1 MKIKLIAVAMF
12 SVFGFTNVA
21 SAVDIDTA
29 RTTATW
35 KATATKRAS
44 TKLRVTP
51 LDNLKFDYLSNNSAF
66 SEEDG
71 LFDVEIT
78 GNTNAANFRLTSQI
92 VSNTLSQLST
102 GSTLTVGVR
111 YSGTPLQRG
120 TPTVLLDTSTGVI
133 NQLGNSLRYKDGA
146 TSTGQDAFKFSII
159 DASADG
165 RTQTKDF
172 KTLPDGLWTGDVS
185 VQFDATWSDA

>member
-1 MKIKLIAVAMF
+1 MKTKLIAVAMF
-12 SVFGFTNVA
+12 STFGLTNVV
-21 SAVDIDTA
+21 SAADIDTA
-29 RTTATW
+29 TTTATW

-51 LDNLKFDYLSNNSAF
+51 LDNLKFDYLTGSSAF

-71 LFDVEIT
+71 LFDVEVT
-78 GNTNAANFRLTSQI
+78 GNSNATNFKLTSQI
-92 VSNTLSQLST
+92 VSNTLSQIST

-111 YSGTPLQRG
+111 YSGSPLQKG
-120 TPTVLLDTSTGVI
+120 TPTVLVDTANHIINKLGTINFKTGTP
-133 NQLGNSLRYKDGA
+133 G
-146 TSTGQDAFKFSII
+146 TGQDGFKFSII

-165 RTQTKDF
+165 RSQTKDF

-185 VQFDATWSDA
+185 VQFDATWSA

>member
-1 MKIKLIAVAMF
+1 MKTKLLAVAML
-12 SVFGFTNVA
+12 STFGVTDLA
-21 SAVDIDTA
+21 SAAVIDTA
-29 RTTATW
+29 TTTATW

-44 TKLRVTP
+44 SKLRVTP
-51 LDNLKFDYLSNNSAF
+51 LDNLKFDYINSSSAF

-78 GNTNAANFRLTSQI
+78 GNTNATSFKLTSQI
-92 VSNTLSQLST
+92 VSNTLSQIST

-111 YSGTPLQRG
+111 YSGIPLQKG
-120 TPTVLLDTSTGVI
+120 TPTPVLDTSSGII
-133 NQLGNSLRYKDGA
+133 NQLGNSLKFNNA
-146 TSTGQDAFKFSII
+146 STSSGQDAFKFSII

-172 KTLPDGLWTGDVS
+172 KTLPEGLWTGDVS
-185 VQFDATWSDA
+185 VQFDATWSS